1 MHPFGSWSGFLSSAM
16 TNVSASPPLIS
27 RRGGIG
33 FLRHRRDRQ
42 QWYFPEIPSY
52 PSKRYT

>member
-1 MHPFGSWSGFLSSAM
+1 M